1 MDADEVDGNETRR
14 FGVYFDMRR
23 ALDQHLWSLRT
34 TKGRCRRKE
43 GNDKTQ
49 DLHRGEPGL
58 EGKEN
63 ICNHARG
70 VIEPQIV
77 MDSVNCLSCK
87 PVTEE
92 NTKNILSLL
101 LAKESASNL
110 HNMFLTYFR
119 LLNNRRIY
127 LLGEEETKTRIE
139 KSSFTYITSV
149 LSNSFSCFV
158 HFFFFGDV
166 NFVTETRA
174 ASSSHQFNSL
184 INS

>member
-14 FGVYFDMRR
+14 NGVYFDTRR
-23 ALDQHLWSLRT
+23 ALVQRLWSLRT
-34 TKGRCRRKE
+34 PKGRCRRKE
-43 GNDKTQ
+43 ENEKTQ

-63 ICNHARG
+63 ICSHARG
-70 VIEPQIV
+70 AIERQIV
-77 MDSVNCLSCK
+77 MNSVNYLPRK
-87 PVTEE
+87 PATEE
-92 NTKNILSLL
+92 NAKKILSLL
-101 LAKESASNL
+101 PGEESASNL
-110 HNMFLTYFR
+110 HNMFLTCFR
-119 LLNNRRIY
+119 LLSNRQ
-127 LLGEEETKTRIE
+127 ETKTRIE
-139 KSSFTYITSV
+139 ESSFTYITSV

-166 NFVTETRA
+166 NFVTEARA